1 MLLYVESR
9 PVVSKRRETNMK
21 QAQDLAWW
29 YWLFTVSMLAAGLF
43 GWEWGLT
50 LAIVLCVVQIGH
62 VFWITRNVLA
72 FAMQVRLVYLT
83 MLIAGLSGPLKWLH
97 WVQLVGTTARVLIG
111 YCFLART
118 LSLAP
123 WNRSQPLTWQV
134 IRETYLGVASAVPP
148 CGAGFRR
155 IALERA

>member
-1 MLLYVESR
+1 
-9 PVVSKRRETNMK
+9 MK
-21 QAQDLAWW
+21 QVRDLAWW

-43 GWEWGLT
+43 GWEWGLMM
-50 LAIVLCVVQIGH
+50 AIVLCLVQIGH
-62 VFWITRNVLA
+62 VFWITRNVAA

-83 MLIAGLSGPLKWLH
+83 ILIAGLCGPLKWLH
-97 WVQLVGTTARVLIG
+97 WVQLVGTTERVLIG

-123 WNRSQPLTWQV
+123 WNRCQPLTWEV
-134 IRETYLGVASAVPP
+134 LRETYLAMASAIPP

-155 IALERA
+155 LVLERA

>member
-1 MLLYVESR
+1 M
-9 PVVSKRRETNMK
+9 VVLALHREHVGRR
-21 QAQDLAWW
+21 
-29 YWLFTVSMLAAGLF
+29 
-43 GWEWGLT
+43 
-50 LAIVLCVVQIGH
+50 IVRLGMGADVGD
-62 VFWITRNVLA
+62 RALA

-83 MLIAGLSGPLKWLH
+83 MLIAGLCGPLKWLH

-134 IRETYLGVASAVPP
+134 VRETYLGIASAVPP